1 MEIIAR
7 RSLVRKF
14 GPCVDLC
21 DNVCGAERL
30 RLTCGVMIMVCI
42 SHLKK
47 LSLFDFKTITLFV

>member
-21 DNVCGAERL
+21 DDVYVGKDYGLLVA
-30 RLTCGVMIMVCI
+30 
-42 SHLKK
+42 
-47 LSLFDFKTITLFV
+47 

>member
-21 DNVCGAERL
+21 DDVYVGDYVLLVA
-30 RLTCGVMIMVCI
+30 
-42 SHLKK
+42 
-47 LSLFDFKTITLFV
+47 

>member
-21 DNVCGAERL
+21 DDVYVIRKDYVLWRNDYGLYKPFE
-30 RLTCGVMIMVCI
+30 
-42 SHLKK
+42 KN
-47 LSLFDFKTITLFV
+47 